1 MIKQFALAAVL
12 ALAVSPSWAEV
23 CNLTDF
29 ESNVIS
35 CKNACDTSHQQAECN
50 GSGTMSTTSA
60 SDDADGIIRGFEVC
74 HSDRGGRDKT
84 KDEIAEACLNSNRQD
99 VINIVRRIYNHS
111 RPVPTPTPTPT
122 VKKYEFNNAPMHGAP
137 DDKQVVIADLG
148 FEGTGDYAQIT
159 LDFRRNGERLFN
171 LSTYAVN
178 FSKESGKLL
187 VKITTYDKNV
197 RDVSKFKYT
206 VTGTLFV
213 TVP

>member
-1 MIKQFALAAVL
+1 MIKGFAVAAIL
-12 ALAVSPSWAEV
+12 ALISGPCWAEV

-29 ESNVIS
+29 EANVIS
-35 CKNACDTSHQQAECN
+35 CKNACDQSHQQAECN

-74 HSDRGGRDKT
+74 HADRNGKDKT

-99 VINIVRRIYNHS
+99 IINIVRRIYNH
-111 RPVPTPTPTPT
+111 PKPPPPPPPPPP

-137 DDKQVVIADLG
+137 DDKQVVIADLT
-148 FEGTGDYAQIT
+148 FEGTGEYAQIT
-159 LDFRRNGERLFN
+159 LDFRRNGERVFN

-178 FSKESGKLL
+178 YSKDNGKLL
-187 VKITTYDKNV
+187 VKITTYDKSV
-197 RDVSKFKYT
+197 KDVSKFKYT
-206 VTGTLFV
+206 VTGTLAV